1 MSDVLTELR
10 TLSYNL
16 SQGKNMKLEKYH
28 ELKAQVE
35 VLDELG
41 VTIEDESHMNSI
53 AEENG
58 QIIPTE
64 MIGLQHKIKV

>member
-1 MSDVLTELR
+1 
-10 TLSYNL
+10 
-16 SQGKNMKLEKYH
+16 MKCG
-28 ELKAQVE
+28 QVE

-41 VTIEDESHMNSI
+41 VTIEDESHMISS